1 MPKKSAGILLY
12 RIKNQVLEVL
22 LMHPGGPFWTNK
34 DAGAWSIPKGEIEE
48 NEASWDAAKR
58 EFEEETSVKISGEGI
73 ELMPVRQKSNK
84 LVLAW
89 AVRQDLDPAS
99 IKSNFF
105 EIEWPPKSGKM
116 KSFPE
121 MDKAGWFNLP
131 EAKQKI
137 LEAQIPLIEELE
149 ARLPNEFK

>member
-1 MPKKSAGILLY
+1 
-12 RIKNQVLEVL
+12 
-22 LMHPGGPFWTNK
+22 MHPGGPFWTNK

-73 ELMPVRQKSNK
+73 ELMPVRQKNNK
-84 LVLAW
+84 LVYAW
-89 AVRQDLDPAS
+89 AVRQDLDPAF

-105 EIEWPPKSGKM
+105 EIEWPPKSGKL

-121 MDKAGWFNLP
+121 MDKAGWFTLP

>member
-1 MPKKSAGILLY
+1 MPKKSAGILLF

-34 DAGAWSIPKGEIEE
+34 DAGTWSIPKGEIEE
-48 NEASWDAAKR
+48 NEAGWDAAKR
-58 EFEEETSVKISGEGI
+58 EFEEETSVKISGEGK
-73 ELMPVRQKSNK
+73 ELMPVRQKNNK
-84 LVLAW
+84 LVFAW
-89 AVRQDLDPAS
+89 AVRQDLDPDS

-105 EIEWPPKSGKM
+105 EIEWPPKSGKL

-121 MDKAGWFNLP
+121 MDKAGWFTLP

-149 ARLPNEFK
+149 SRLPNEFK